1 MKSVLHGKTFIGIIR
16 EHVIA
21 WRKAEGWSRETV
33 VQIIVEAHERVGA
46 ATGIVFSP
54 QTNDLTEI
62 REVNAQRV
70 FRWLD
75 DESKEGNLLPANF
88 IPSILA
94 AMPIERRMACASESL
109 VSLGLGVRVLD
120 DSDEEAPSINDIFEV
135 QIAHGSAL
143 QATTQAIQNPTPENL
158 EAADLHLAMFEKKNG
173 KLRRKISNAKNK
185 AMSGVKSLI
194 GRIVKGKS
202 HDRFPVTSN
211 TSAE

>member
-1 MKSVLHGKTFIGIIR
+1 MKSNLHNKTLIGIIR

-33 VQIIVEAHERVGA
+33 VQRVVETHQVVGS
-46 ATGIVFSP
+46 ATSIVFEP
-54 QTNDLTEI
+54 QTKDVCEI

-94 AMPIERRMACASESL
+94 AMPIDRRMACASEIL
-109 VSLGLGVRVLD
+109 VSLGLGVRMLD
-120 DSDEEAPSINDIFEV
+120 ESDDEDLSINDIFDV

-143 QATTQAIQNPTPENL
+143 QASTQAIQDPTPENL
-158 EAADLHLAMFEKKNG
+158 EAADLHLAVFEKKNG
-173 KLRRKISNAKNK
+173 RLRKKIAAAKTK
-185 AMSGVKSLI
+185 AMTGVKAIL
-194 GRIVKGKS
+194 GKFVP
-202 HDRFPVTSN
+202 RKEKVTP
-211 TSAE
+211 